1 MSNDRPGVGRDRRKG
16 PDTLTKSIRWV
27 AVGGWILLVLAM
39 IFIDYAKP
47 DFVTVLDDTAG
58 VPRNM
63 STTWNFTLAR
73 MIFYMM
79 IAGFVFGLYGFF
91 VNMYRSRRRND
102 RYRLNLLALASIS
115 LFGAVYYLLAF

>member
-1 MSNDRPGVGRDRRKG
+1 MTNYRPDVGRDRRKG

-27 AVGGWILLVLAM
+27 AVGGWVLLVLAM

-47 DFVTVLDDTAG
+47 DFVNVLDNSIG
-58 VPRNM
+58 VPKNM
-63 STTWNFTLAR
+63 TTSWNYTLAR

-91 VNMYRSRRRND
+91 VNIYRSRRRSD

>member
-1 MSNDRPGVGRDRRKG
+1 MNNYRSDEGKDRRKG

-47 DFVTVLDDTAG
+47 DFVTVLDDPTS
-58 VPRNM
+58 VPKNM
-63 STTWNFTLAR
+63 STTWNYTLAR

-79 IAGFVFGLYGFF
+79 IAGFVFGSYGFF
-91 VNMYRSRRRND
+91 VNMYRSRRRSD